1 MATQLD
7 YALTNSPPAVYPGT
21 DAVLTLTA
29 TLPAGQSATI
39 QTIALNLTQIADLSE
54 NVTGSTALA
63 DWSVYDSSNS
73 AQTVPAGHI
82 TLQPDASPMNLSA
95 PSDAPLVLTF
105 SISLLVTSS
114 TGIKD
119 VTLVEYD
126 SPSDLTGTSDTLSLN
141 VSDEIDG
148 IYTFVAANPVLNG
161 GGSTGL
167 SWTGS
172 SDYTYTLLRNDGVDT
187 GIADQPLPAGGNGSY
202 PQTGSLYKNVIFTL
216 KAQDTST
223 VEAQL
228 TVATR
233 DPSHFTCALLDS
245 AGTNHGDTLTADLYD
260 KVTVQFSGANISQ
273 VKVYNETAEITTVDT
288 TSLEKS
294 VVNNDPPIFT
304 SSIDI
309 MATRAAQLTVEATGN
324 GITLSKVLNLQ
335 IGSARIEASL
345 SKDQIYVDAS
355 SYQTDINF
363 TYANANAIYYQLGSN
378 TQTQLSTSELANLT
392 ITVEPTK
399 SETITVLADL
409 IDSNQ
414 PQPSLWSESD
424 VPSIPSPG
432 PSASAPSTVDLD
444 FNIISAD
451 VIWAKDSGG
460 SHTFHLYGNTSSF
473 TATFDKPVRYWTPI
487 IEHFYLY
494 ADDGSD
500 HTKEG
505 KTKFAELQLAPGVS
519 MGTDNKTLTINPT
532 VFIKDKSQNRTYYL
546 NSYLKIRVLGIPE
559 SNTAFLATRG
569 SNSDGDLSIDSEDT
583 GTLYGIFNNVH
594 YTGNDSGDDHK
605 FQHLYCSMTPDSIS
619 RSDGKTSFSQ
629 SFSVYLT
636 DVKDGV
642 TWSSEQAVFAKN
654 TSSDGCGYQ
663 LINVPLPVNDTTA
676 QVQSF
681 TKTAEFPIKKIYH
694 MLGGFDINTQ
704 DSNAVQLM
712 KIYSG
717 GLTSGPEIDG
727 NQFTFELTSP
737 YFTGDTGT
745 SYHTGHG
752 NGGSVTFLVI
762 YEPK

>member
-1 MATQLD
+1 
-7 YALTNSPPAVYPGT
+7 
-21 DAVLTLTA
+21 
-29 TLPAGQSATI
+29 
-39 QTIALNLTQIADLSE
+39 
-54 NVTGSTALA
+54 
-63 DWSVYDSSNS
+63 
-73 AQTVPAGHI
+73 
-82 TLQPDASPMNLSA
+82 
-95 PSDAPLVLTF
+95 VLTF
-105 SISLLVTSS
+105 SISLLVTST

-126 SPSDLTGTSDTLSLN
+126 SPSDLTGTSVTLSLN

-187 GIADQPLPAGGNGSY
+187 GIADQPLPAGGNGRY

-216 KAQDTST
+216 KAQDTAT

-245 AGTNHGDTLTADLYD
+245 AGINHGDTLTANLYD

-273 VKVYNETAEITTVDT
+273 VKIYNATAEITTVDT
-288 TSLEKS
+288 TSLERS
-294 VVNNDPPIFT
+294 VVNSNPPIFT

-309 MATRAAQLTVEATGN
+309 MATRGAQLTVEAFGN

-335 IGSARIEASL
+335 IGSARVEASL
-345 SKDQIYVDAS
+345 SKSQIYVDAS

-409 IDSNQ
+409 IDSDQ
-414 PQPSLWSESD
+414 PQPSLWSDSA
-424 VPSIPSPG
+424 VANVPSPG
-432 PSASAPSTVDLD
+432 PSASAPSEVELD

-451 VIWAKDSGG
+451 VIWAKDIGG
-460 SHTFHLYGNTSSF
+460 SQTFHLYGNTSSF
-473 TATFDKPVRYWTPI
+473 TATFDEPVRYWTPI

-494 ADDGSD
+494 SDNSGD

-505 KTKFAELQLAPGVS
+505 RTKFAALKLAPGVS
-519 MGTDNKTLTINPT
+519 MANDNTTLTITPT
-532 VFIKDKSQNRTYYL
+532 VFINDKLQNRTYYSS
-546 NSYLKIRVLGIPE
+546 SYLKIRVLGIPQG
-559 SNTAFLATRG
+559 NTAFLATRG
-569 SNSDGDLSIDSEDT
+569 SNSDEELSIDSENT
-583 GTLYGIFNNVH
+583 GTLYSAFNHVH
-594 YTGNDSGDDHK
+594 YLGNDIGDDHD
-605 FQHLYCSMTPDSIS
+605 FQNLYCSMTPSSVS
-619 RSDGKTSFSQ
+619 RSVGTTRFSQ
-629 SFSVYLT
+629 SFRVDLYN
-636 DVKDGV
+636 VKDGV
-642 TWSSEQAVFAKN
+642 TWSTEQAVFAEN
-654 TSSDGCGYQ
+654 TSPDGCGYQ
-663 LINVPLPVNDTTA
+663 LINVPLPVDNSEP
-676 QVQSF
+676 QVQSL
-681 TKTAEFPIKKIYH
+681 TKTANYPIKSVYH
-694 MLGGFDINTQ
+694 MLGDFNINSQ
-704 DSNAVQLM
+704 DSKAVQLM

-717 GLTSGPEIDG
+717 GLTSGPTIDG
-727 NQFTFELTSP
+727 KQFTFDLTSP
-737 YFTGDTGT
+737 FFQGDTGA
-745 SYHTGHG
+745 SYHVGHG

-762 YEPK
+762 YKSK